1 MVTTSM
7 PGAYHLLQMRL
18 VQTDI
23 TVNLVTSD
31 CYIFFS
37 KLVHHIY
44 KHQAPIGSKKK
55 KKTVPIQVSTGPEG
69 SRTLRF
75 PDFVTTAQDGGK
87 VVSLTHRPPLPTSK
101 YSWYSFMLEAE
112 SIGRILCQ

>member
-69 SRTLRF
+69 PTGFHEVKIPRF
-75 PDFVTTAQDGGK
+75 RENGTGW
-87 VVSLTHRPPLPTSK
+87 L
-101 YSWYSFMLEAE
+101 
-112 SIGRILCQ
+112 